1 MKKGWLGLRMLK
13 RNFNM
18 ISTSFMVSSM
28 EFKNLCSRAGYPINN
43 SEIVQIYNKYDRI
56 RANIINYMEVFN
68 EFRKVSDSRKKEIE
82 NFNNQVKAPGCSFVS
97 FAVIESMTDMN
108 FHPDVT
114 HFLRTVPQCQK
125 DYLIAWDDLRKGDII
140 TDFAFQ
146 QFFYDVSTCV
156 ENDVDFTQI
165 LKSLGYK

>member
-1 MKKGWLGLRMLK
+1 M
-13 RNFNM
+13 
-18 ISTSFMVSSM
+18 
-28 EFKNLCSRAGYPINN
+28 
-43 SEIVQIYNKYDRI
+43 Q
-56 RANIINYMEVFN
+56 VFN
-68 EFRKVSDSRKKEIE
+68 DFRKVSESRKKEIE

-114 HFLRTVPQCQK
+114 HFLRSVPQCQK
-125 DYLIAWDDLRKGDII
+125 DYLIAWDDLKTGDMIY
-140 TDFAFQ
+140 DFAFQ

-156 ENDVDFTQI
+156 ENDNDFTQI